1 MQSESAAAARSLAM
15 NGRED
20 VSVSAKGRRRRLAL
34 RKECNGVPP
43 VTSVRSPLGSG
54 RACASDESG
63 ATKATVASQP
73 SQVAAQART
82 GRTQGVAAATP
93 DRAPRAKPQVPPKPA
108 AFQRSSPSPPDDHP
122 PRVIPPPPNRPL
134 PPDPRQR
141 MESQSKESST
151 VMQLINKFGGA
162 SPNIQRRNPAPDK
175 GDMAAAAA
183 VAVSTTTSAVSAGER
198 RDSCRTDS
206 DSETGPGTTAAAA
219 TPTPPPP
226 RDAAREDAD
235 DEKASAR
242 GKDDANLDEEEEDS
256 SSGAATATAATAG
269 GAPGAGPGGFG
280 PGKIPN
286 RDSGIESL
294 SSAFPADD
302 ADSREGVDDVRDDD
316 RDCQCGVR
324 SEAVAPAPG
333 ETGGA
338 AERRKL
344 ARDSRRRE
352 TLEEFESDLEEGSS
366 DDNTEPTRHTAPELG
381 GDSQTAE
388 HPKEKLYKIADEL
401 LQTERA
407 YVTRLH
413 LLDKVFCARL
423 LEESCIKSAFPAD
436 VVTGIFSNTSTIH
449 LFHQEFLL
457 PELEK
462 RMQEWHENPRI
473 GDVLQKLA
481 PFLKMYGEYVKN
493 FDRAMDLLNTW
504 MEKSSPF
511 KAIIQE
517 IQKRDICHNLTLQ
530 HHMLEPV
537 QRIPRYELLL
547 RDYLKRLPEDAVD
560 RKDAEKSLE
569 IISTA
574 ANHSNAAIRKME
586 KMHKLLEVYEMLDGE
601 EDIVH
606 PSNELIKEGQ
616 ILKLS
621 AKNGT
626 AQERHLFLFNN
637 MLLYCVPKL
646 RLMGQQRFS
655 VRTRLNIDGMQLQ
668 EVESQGQPYTFSV
681 SGKQRALVIRAR
693 SEAEKKEWVKAIRDT
708 IEKHEKNSESFKA
721 FNSSFTRDDDG
732 EFSATELGRRAP
744 HLVRERS
751 VSECMSCSEPF
762 NALTRRKHHCRACG
776 HVVCGKCSEYKA
788 QLEYE
793 GGKLGRVC
801 HDCYGVLRP
810 QQQQQEAEELP
821 DDVRRAR
828 VAAVAERRASADP
841 AGSILCGFLSL
852 SERGVKASHRAWFT
866 VPRSEPLVL
875 YMYETAKDA
884 KPLRTIPLPGYAIS
898 PLEASDPHE
907 ARHAFKMT
915 QSRQTLYF
923 GTDGEESQRR
933 WMGYLALAAIG
944 EVPSCP
950 PSPSVISKQGSI
962 PEEVAEENDESSTQ
976 SDSILDTSAS

>member
-151 VMQLINKFGGA
+151 VMQLINKFGGVRQPVHMLVFFRTA
-162 SPNIQRRNPAPDK
+162 RSQPCLIR
-175 GDMAAAAA
+175 
-183 VAVSTTTSAVSAGER
+183 GER

-256 SSGAATATAATAG
+256 SSGAATATAAMAG

-302 ADSREGVDDVRDDD
+302 ADSREG
-316 RDCQCGVR
+316 CGVR

-810 QQQQQEAEELP
+810 QQQQQQQEAEELP
-821 DDVRRAR
+821 DD
-828 VAAVAERRASADP
+828 RRASADP

-962 PEEVAEENDESSTQ
+962 PEEGAEQNDESSTQ

>member
-1 MQSESAAAARSLAM
+1 MQPESAARSLAM

-20 VSVSAKGRRRRLAL
+20 ASVSAKGRRRRHAL

-43 VTSVRSPLGSG
+43 VTSVRSPLG
-54 RACASDESG
+54 CVSDESG

-73 SQVAAQART
+73 SQAAQART

-108 AFQRSSPSPPDDHP
+108 AFQRSSPPPDEPP

-183 VAVSTTTSAVSAGER
+183 AAAVTTTSAVSAGER

-206 DSETGPGTTAAAA
+206 DSETGPGTTAAAM
-219 TPTPPPP
+219 PTP
-226 RDAAREDAD
+226 RDAARKDAD
-235 DEKASAR
+235 DEKACVR
-242 GKDDANLDEEEEDS
+242 GKDDANLDEEEEEEDSS
-256 SSGAATATAATAG
+256 SSGAATATAATAA

-324 SEAVAPAPG
+324 SEAVPPAPG

-366 DDNTEPTRHTAPELG
+366 DDNAEPTRHAAPELG

-388 HPKEKLYKIADEL
+388 PPKEKLYKIADEL

-423 LEESCIKSAFPAD
+423 LEESCIKSTFPAD

-449 LFHQEFLL
+449 MFHQEFLL

-721 FNSSFTRDDDG
+721 FNSSFNSSFTRDDDG

-793 GGKLGRVC
+793 GGKLARVC

-810 QQQQQEAEELP
+810 QQQQQHETEELP

-884 KPLRTIPLPGYAIS
+884 KPMRTIPLPGYAIS

-950 PSPSVISKQGSI
+950 PSPSVISKQVSI
-962 PEEVAEENDESSTQ
+962 PEEGAEQNDESSAQ